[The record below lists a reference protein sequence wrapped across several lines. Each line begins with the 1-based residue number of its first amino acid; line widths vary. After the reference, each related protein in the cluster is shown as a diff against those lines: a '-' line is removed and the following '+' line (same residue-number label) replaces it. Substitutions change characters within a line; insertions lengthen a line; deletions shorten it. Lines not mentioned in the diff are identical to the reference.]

1 MIKKLLQAAA
11 EAGKT
16 SALDGTLNA
25 ADLRND
31 KKRIAFSLAKSV
43 AWALVQ
49 NHPAYIMLKLALWG
63 FLALVVLILAG
74 VIAYVA
80 W

>member
-11 EAGKT
+11 EVGKT
-16 SALDGTLNA
+16 AALDGTLNA
-25 ADLRND
+25 ADIRAN
-31 KKRIAFSLAKSV
+31 KKKVAFSLVKSV
-43 AWALVQ
+43 AWTLVQ

-63 FLALVVLILAG
+63 FGTFALLIIVG
-74 VIAYVA
+74 VIAYIA

>member
-16 SALDGTLNA
+16 AALDGTLNA
-25 ADLRND
+25 ADMRSG
-31 KKRIAFSLAKSV
+31 KRRIAFSLAKSV
-43 AWALVQ
+43 AWTLVQ
-49 NHPAYIMLKLALWG
+49 NHPAFIMLKLALWG
-63 FLALVVLILAG
+63 LAAVAVLIAIG
-74 VIAYVA
+74 VIAYIA